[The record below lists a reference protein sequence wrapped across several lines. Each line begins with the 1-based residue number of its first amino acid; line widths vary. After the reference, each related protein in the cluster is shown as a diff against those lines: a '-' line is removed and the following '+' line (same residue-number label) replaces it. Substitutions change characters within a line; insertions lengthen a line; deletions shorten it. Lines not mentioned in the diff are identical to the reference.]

1 MILEQNITDDD
12 KKKLENMLSLQYA
25 MPYEAFHNRKLAYK
39 LVYIM
44 TPILFLSSIGCF
56 YLKSYVMFG
65 IGIVVAIISTIW
77 II

>member
-56 YLKSYVMFG
+56 KIKMVDYLKKALIYGHTSR
-65 IGIVVAIISTIW
+65 ISS
-77 II
+77 